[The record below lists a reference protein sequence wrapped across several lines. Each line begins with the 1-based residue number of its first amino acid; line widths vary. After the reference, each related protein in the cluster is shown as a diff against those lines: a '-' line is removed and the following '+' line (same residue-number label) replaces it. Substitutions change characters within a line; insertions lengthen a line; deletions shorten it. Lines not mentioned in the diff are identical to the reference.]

1 MFWTFRTAS
10 SYLVHRPLFTALC
23 SPFTA
28 LCSLFTDHCLLL
40 SVHRSLL
47 TAEFKKEI
55 GHTT

>member
-23 SPFTA
+23 S
-28 LCSLFTDHCLLL
+28 LFTDLCSLL
-40 SVHRSLL
+40 SVHRQLL